1 MINEQSKILMQQLYV
16 NVQCCYAAE
25 VNTQVLCVLSHLTI
39 FFYDLC
45 GFRDGVIK
53 NPTTA

>member
-16 NVQCCYAAE
+16 NVQCCYE
-25 VNTQVLCVLSHLTI
+25 HTGVMCVI
-39 FFYDLC
+39 AFNNFFYDLC